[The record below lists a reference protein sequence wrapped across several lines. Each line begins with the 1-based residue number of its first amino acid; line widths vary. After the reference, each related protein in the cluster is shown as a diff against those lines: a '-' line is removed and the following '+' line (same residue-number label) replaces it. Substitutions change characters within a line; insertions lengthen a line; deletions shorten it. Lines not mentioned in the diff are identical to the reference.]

1 MAKILGIDL
10 GTTYSCVAYIDE
22 NNKPVVL
29 KNAEG
34 NLTTPSVV
42 FFESETD
49 VTVGDA
55 AKENAKMYPEHVVS
69 FIKRNMGEEN
79 FSLNINGSDMRPE
92 EISSYILKKIVN
104 DATEALRDEGKLDVD
119 EDIKDV
125 VITVP
130 AYFGNAEREA
140 TITAGKI
147 AGLNVLNTINE
158 PTAAAITY
166 GVINNNENRT
176 VMVYDLGGGTF
187 DITIISINK
196 GEIHVICTG
205 GDNNLGGK
213 DWDDRIVMHLV
224 EEFKKECPSVTKD
237 IFDDLETLQELYISA
252 EKAKKLLSSKEK
264 APITVNFAGE
274 RVRYELTREKFEEIT
289 SDLLLRTI
297 SMSNSVIEDA
307 KAKGVDKSQISE
319 ILLVGGSSR
328 MPQVAKAVR
337 EEIGIET
344 KMFDPDEAVAKG
356 AALYA
361 ENISNLNIIIEKTA
375 INTGKTVEQVKQD
388 IESGA
393 TDISKL
399 GGSEDAFK
407 PVKIINVTSRS
418 YGTGS
423 YTGPAGQEV
432 KKLFNL
438 IKVNMELPAYGEDI
452 FCPRHDNQETVR
464 FTVYESLSSDEITEL
479 SDGKLIGDALLKL
492 PPNTPKTAQIKTV
505 FKINETGLLEIK
517 ATELKSGNTVEAQ
530 FQTTSSMSEDELADA
545 IRKNSASNVN

>member
-10 GTTYSCVAYIDE
+10 GTTYSCVAYIDD

-42 FFESETD
+42 FFDSETD

-55 AKENAKMYPEHVVS
+55 AKENAKMYPEQVVS

-79 FSLNINGSDMRPE
+79 FSLNINGSEMRPE

-337 EEIGIET
+337 DEIGIET

-375 INTGKTVEQVKQD
+375 IKTGKTIEQVKQD

-438 IKVNMELPAYGEDI
+438 IKVNMDLPAYGEDI

>member
-1 MAKILGIDL
+1 MEKILGIDL

-22 NNKPVVL
+22 NHKPVVL

-34 NLTTPSVV
+34 SLTTPSVV
-42 FFESETD
+42 YFETESD
-49 VTVGDA
+49 ITVGEA
-55 AKENAKMYPEHVVS
+55 AKENAKMYPEQVVS

-104 DATEALRDEGKLDVD
+104 DAVDTLRSESKIGATDE
-119 EDIKDV
+119 IKDV

-147 AGLNVLNTINE
+147 AGLNVLTTLNE
-158 PTAAAITY
+158 PTAAAISY
-166 GVINNNENRT
+166 GITNDASDKT

-187 DITIISINK
+187 DITIISIKK

-213 DWDDRIVMHLV
+213 DWDDRIVLHLAEV
-224 EEFKKECPSVTKD
+224 FKAECPQVTD
-237 IFDDLETLQELYISA
+237 NILEDLETLQELYLSA
-252 EKAKKLLSSKEK
+252 EKAKKLLSSKDK
-264 APITVNFAGE
+264 APVTINYAGE

-297 SMSNSVIEDA
+297 SMSKGIIEDA
-307 KAKGVDKSQISE
+307 KEKGVDKSQISE
-319 ILLVGGSSR
+319 ILLVGGSSK
-328 MPQVAKAVR
+328 MPQVAKAVN
-337 EEIGIET
+337 EEIGIEA

-361 ENISNLNIIIEKTA
+361 QNISHMNVIIEDTA
-375 INTGKTVEQVKQD
+375 QKTGKTVEEVKKD

-393 TDISKL
+393 VDISKL
-399 GGSEDAFK
+399 SGSFDTFK

-418 YGTGS
+418 YGTS
-423 YTGPAGQEV
+423 AFTSVNGQMV

-438 IKVNMELPAYGEDI
+438 IKVNADLPAYGEDV
-452 FCPRHDNQETVR
+452 FNPHTDNQEAIR
-464 FTVYESLSSDEITEL
+464 CTVYESLSSKDIAEL
-479 SDGKLIGDALLKL
+479 SEGKLIGEADLIL
-492 PPNTPKTAQIKTV
+492 PPGTPKSAQIQTV

-530 FQTTSSMSEDELADA
+530 FQTTSSMSDAELSNA
-545 IRKNSASNVN
+545 IQKNASSNIS

>member
-55 AKENAKMYPEHVVS
+55 AKENAKMYPEQVVS

-79 FSLNINGSDMRPE
+79 FSLNINGSEMRPE

-119 EDIKDV
+119 EYIKDV

-147 AGLNVLNTINE
+147 AGLNVLKTINE

-264 APITVNFAGE
+264 APVTINFAGE

-356 AALYA
+356 AALY
-361 ENISNLNIIIEKTA
+361 
-375 INTGKTVEQVKQD
+375 
-388 IESGA
+388 
-393 TDISKL
+393 SKL
-399 GGSEDAFK
+399 GVFEGAFD
-407 PVKIINVTSRS
+407 PFKIINVTSRS

-438 IKVNMELPAYGEDI
+438 IKVNMDLPAYGEDI

>member
-34 NLTTPSVV
+34 SLTTPSVV

-49 VTVGDA
+49 ITVGEA
-55 AKENAKMYPEHVVS
+55 AKENAKMYPEQVVS
-69 FIKRNMGEEN
+69 FIKRNMGEDN
-79 FSLNINGSDMRPE
+79 FSLNINGSEMRPE

-104 DATEALRDEGKLDVD
+104 DAIETLRSEGKLGED

-147 AGLNVLNTINE
+147 AGLNVLTTINE

-166 GVINNNENRT
+166 GIINNNEDRT

-187 DITIISINK
+187 DITIISIK
-196 GEIHVICTG
+196 QGEIHVICTG

-213 DWDDRIVMHLV
+213 DWDDRIVMHLA
-224 EEFKKECPSVTKD
+224 EEFKKECPTVTED
-237 IFDDLETLQELYISA
+237 ILEDLETLQELYLSA

-264 APITVNFAGE
+264 APITINFAGE

-297 SMSNSVIEDA
+297 SMSNGIIEDA
-307 KAKGVDKSQISE
+307 KSKGVDKSQITE

-328 MPQVAKAVR
+328 MPQVAKTVK

-361 ENISNLNIIIEKTA
+361 ENVSNFNVIIEETA
-375 INTGKTVEQVKQD
+375 LKTGKTVEQVKQD

-399 GGSEDAFK
+399 SGSCDAFK

-423 YTGPAGQEV
+423 YTGPVGQEV

-438 IKVNMELPAYGEDI
+438 IKLNTDLPAYGEDI
-452 FCPRHDNQETVR
+452 FRPHNDNQSTVR
-464 FTVYESLSSDEITEL
+464 FTVYESLSSEDVTEL
-479 SDGKLIGDALLKL
+479 SEGKLIGDAILTL
-492 PPNTPKTAQIKTV
+492 PPNTPKTAQIQTV

-530 FQTTSSMSEDELADA
+530 FQTTSSMSDAELATA
-545 IRKNSASNVN
+545 IRKNSASTIN